1 MSCND
6 NAVIEIQ
13 HTQNIF
19 DLQTPFVEILAGFFL
34 LRTATQ
40 YNSGQQN
47 RSLKLATA
55 EKSELSYCLN

>member
-34 LRTATQ
+34 CRTATQ

-47 RSLKLATA
+47 RSLKLIA
-55 EKSELSYCLN
+55 EEK

>member
-34 LRTATQ
+34 LQTAIQ
-40 YNSGQQN
+40 YNSGHKNSSSKLITAKQLN
-47 RSLKLATA
+47 VSCCLK
-55 EKSELSYCLN
+55 